1 MLKDSLILDYSENST
16 LVSDMNKN
24 MIQKYFKTAPVNFRI
39 KCMDELMDTYNKYTY
54 ASNALDYLE
63 ASLLKISSYSYETK
77 GYDLQMDNEPSH
89 ENVEDEDYETSYD
102 ETSDNSDI
110 IENKNQI
117 VDKIEVSDKSEISDV
132 SRETLKR
139 SENTNNK
146 IILNDD
152 FVVQLL
158 VGATKMERNIDT
170 SKFNNLGQFISS
182 LEFGKYAATLRN
194 STIMASGSNYIVVC
208 VASEIFAKQINEF
221 ELKYGYEDF
230 MEVLLGKAKK
240 VFALD
245 KVQQTRVLDSFKEK
259 MISGNLPEPCQIN
272 LKNKHTEDEN
282 HMSIEDHM
290 KSLFPDIEI
299 KED

>member
-1 MLKDSLILDYSENST
+1 
-16 LVSDMNKN
+16 
-24 MIQKYFKTAPVNFRI
+24 
-39 KCMDELMDTYNKYTY
+39 MDTYNKYTY

-110 IENKNQI
+110 IENKNHI

-132 SRETLKR
+132 SRETLKQ

-158 VGATKMERNIDT
+158 VGAN
-170 SKFNNLGQFISS
+170 
-182 LEFGKYAATLRN
+182 
-194 STIMASGSNYIVVC
+194 
-208 VASEIFAKQINEF
+208 
-221 ELKYGYEDF
+221 
-230 MEVLLGKAKK
+230 KK
-240 VFALD
+240 
-245 KVQQTRVLDSFKEK
+245 
-259 MISGNLPEPCQIN
+259 
-272 LKNKHTEDEN
+272 
-282 HMSIEDHM
+282 
-290 KSLFPDIEI
+290 
-299 KED
+299 